1 MSRALPKSF
10 ATFVAVAF
18 FTLGAIGTT
27 FAPASVAQQWP
38 AAGSDHTLE
47 AMRAELQRSKAD
59 LQLPGQQK
67 PFFIEYR
74 LVDLDVRTI
83 TASFGALVSSTTTH
97 NRFMDV
103 GIRVGDYKI
112 DNSNFI
118 SGDEFQGFLGSSGE
132 VGVDGDYESLRQD
145 LWLATDQAYKQA
157 LTGLAQKMGFLG
169 TLSKLPEVAD
179 FSAAKPVQQID
190 PRAIPDWTNRNWEQE
205 ARQATAGLRN
215 YPDLYGNR
223 ITYTLVYET
232 YYLINSEGTEI
243 RTPHTLA
250 AIEAAMETQASDGV
264 PMHHFF
270 TAYSSKP
277 ADLPTADVVAHEIDA
292 RTKRLMAMRSA
303 EPMPAYGGPVLFDA
317 RASAELIAQMMPPSI
332 SGSRPPL
339 SMLPMY
345 DQIIDSRGGRS
356 EWTSRLNSRVLPT
369 GTSLVDDPSAK
380 DAQGRALPG
389 SYIIDD
395 EGVAPVRVSVV
406 ENGML
411 RNFLMSRRPGP
422 DSDQSNGHAR
432 TIFLGTPQASSS
444 NLTLSST
451 NGISATDLKKKFL
464 DECQKDGRQW
474 CLLVREL
481 DNPVIGDIHD
491 NEISDLVAG
500 AANGDRVPLEV
511 FKVNV
516 ADGSEELLRPGHLLN
531 MNLRLLRDAT
541 GFGND
546 QLMYAYEQSATPL
559 VAGTNLAAFGSTADG
574 MPSTVTAPSILFDD
588 VEGREAR
595 GEMKRL
601 PLVPPPP
608 MQPDHQ

>member
-250 AIEAAMETQASDGV
+250 AIEAAMETQASGRRSDASFLYGV
-264 PMHHFF
+264 QF
-270 TAYSSKP
+270 
-277 ADLPTADVVAHEIDA
+277 EA
-292 RTKRLMAMRSA
+292 RRS
-303 EPMPAYGGPVLFDA
+303 PN
-317 RASAELIAQMMPPSI
+317 
-332 SGSRPPL
+332 
-339 SMLPMY
+339 
-345 DQIIDSRGGRS
+345 GRC
-356 EWTSRLNSRVLPT
+356 
-369 GTSLVDDPSAK
+369 
-380 DAQGRALPG
+380 GRA
-389 SYIIDD
+389 
-395 EGVAPVRVSVV
+395 
-406 ENGML
+406 
-411 RNFLMSRRPGP
+411 RN
-422 DSDQSNGHAR
+422 
-432 TIFLGTPQASSS
+432 
-444 NLTLSST
+444 
-451 NGISATDLKKKFL
+451 
-464 DECQKDGRQW
+464 
-474 CLLVREL
+474 
-481 DNPVIGDIHD
+481 
-491 NEISDLVAG
+491 
-500 AANGDRVPLEV
+500 
-511 FKVNV
+511 
-516 ADGSEELLRPGHLLN
+516 
-531 MNLRLLRDAT
+531 
-541 GFGND
+541 
-546 QLMYAYEQSATPL
+546 
-559 VAGTNLAAFGSTADG
+559 
-574 MPSTVTAPSILFDD
+574 
-588 VEGREAR
+588 
-595 GEMKRL
+595 
-601 PLVPPPP
+601 
-608 MQPDHQ
+608 